1 MHSQQN
7 VSQLPDE
14 SEDIF
19 RKNMLDRYMDRPDE
33 TLQNVKP
40 ALISSLCYVEFLRY
54 YFVFTI
60 SNENDWQPV
69 EHTND
74 MLETNIAVTGHYP
87 PVFPLM
93 SSPDKLKCQIVSSV
107 LRYFTSD
114 KNKNYNVYAHHL
126 LILFYPF
133 RTKSDLKS
141 YNSYTK
147 KLAATICQNHP
158 QPVTTTQSHPQPSK
172 TNHNLHENLYFNFSA
187 TNSLMNYILL

>member
-19 RKNMLDRYMDRPDE
+19 RKNMLDRYLDRPDE
-33 TLQNVKP
+33 TLQKVKP
-40 ALISSLCYVEFLRY
+40 ALISSLCYVELLRY
-54 YFVFTI
+54 YFVSTI
-60 SNENDWQPV
+60 SNENDWQP
-69 EHTND
+69 D
-74 MLETNIAVTGHYP
+74 
-87 PVFPLM
+87 
-93 SSPDKLKCQIVSSV
+93 
-107 LRYFTSD
+107 FTPN

-158 QPVTTTQSHPQPSK
+158 QPVTTTQSHPQPLK

-187 TNSLMNYILL
+187 ANSLMSYILL